1 VKDSDPTRQAV
12 QIGPDPL
19 SFEDVVAVA
28 RGGARVEVAPAAV
41 EAMQRSRALVEKHL
55 AGDEAVYGVTTGIG
69 ALADTR
75 IPPDDLRDLQRNIVR
90 SHAAGAGGLLPV
102 EVVRAMMLLR
112 ARALSAG
119 YSGVRPDVVRRIADL
134 LNLGIHPAVPS
145 RGSVGAS
152 GDLAQLAHVALC
164 ITGEGM
170 VTDGDGRHPEAA
182 ADALTR
188 TGLGSLALE
197 AKEGLALI
205 NGTEGML
212 AVGLLAHHDS
222 AVLLSTADVTAA
234 LSVEG
239 ALGTDRPFAQDL
251 HELRPHP
258 GQVASAANLRGLL
271 SGSAIV
277 ASHRDSEHAVQDAYS
292 FRCAPQVHGAARD
305 AHRFAGEVFGRELG
319 SVVDNP
325 VVLPDGRVESTG
337 NFHGQPLAHAMD
349 FLALAMTGV
358 GSIAERRTQWLLG
371 HGGQRGLPPF
381 LSTSPGLR
389 SGYMMAQYTQAALV
403 SECKVLAHPASSDS
417 IPTSGSQEDHVSMG
431 WLAGLK
437 LRQVLEHVRT
447 ILAIEALC
455 AAQAV
460 ELQRPLE
467 PAPGT
472 GAVLGTLREH
482 VPFLEEDRD
491 LSADI
496 TAASGLVRDG
506 TLVAAVRST
515 VGELA

>member
-1 VKDSDPTRQAV
+1 MEQARRENDAV
-12 QIGPDPL
+12 EIGSRPL

-28 RGGARVEVAPAAV
+28 RQGAPVEVAPSAV
-41 EAMQRSRALVEKHL
+41 EAMRRSRSLVERHL
-55 AGDEAVYGVTTGIG
+55 GGERAVYGVTTGIG

-75 IPPDDLRDLQRNIVR
+75 ISHQDLQLLQRNIVR
-90 SHAAGAGGLLPV
+90 SHAAGAGDLLPV
-102 EVVRAMMLLR
+102 EVVRAMILLR
-112 ARALSAG
+112 ARALAAG
-119 YSGVRPDVVRRIADL
+119 YSGVRPDLVLRMADL
-134 LNLGIHPAVPS
+134 LNLAIHPAVPS

-164 ITGEGM
+164 LTGEGL
-170 VTDGDGRHPEAA
+170 VTGGDGQGAEAA
-182 ADALTR
+182 VDALR
-188 TGLGSLALE
+188 RAGLDPLQLE

-212 AVGLLAHHDS
+212 ALGVLAHHD
-222 AVLLSTADVTAA
+222 AARLLTTADITAS

-239 ALGTDRPFAQDL
+239 ALGTDRPFAEEL
-251 HELRPHP
+251 HSLRPHP
-258 GQVASAANLRGLL
+258 GQVASAANLRRLL
-271 SGSAIV
+271 QGSPIV
-277 ASHRDSEHAVQDAYS
+277 ASHRGSEHAVQDAYS
-292 FRCAPQVHGAARD
+292 LRCAPQVNGAARD
-305 AHRFAGEVFGRELG
+305 AHAFAGAVFERELG

-337 NFHGQPLAHAMD
+337 NFHGQPLAHALD
-349 FLALAMTGV
+349 FLAVAMTGV

-371 HGGQRGLPPF
+371 HGGKRGLPPF

-403 SECKVLAHPASSDS
+403 SECKVLSHPASLDS

-460 ELQRPLE
+460 DLRQPLE
-467 PAPGT
+467 PGPGT
-472 GAVLGTLREH
+472 GAALRALREH
-482 VPFLEEDRD
+482 VAFLEEDRD
-491 LSADI
+491 VSEDI
-496 TAASGLVRDG
+496 AAASDLVQHG
-506 TLVAAVRST
+506 SLVAAAGAA
-515 VGELA
+515 VGHLG